1 MQKYLKEVFI
11 WVYEFVL
18 KKKILWL
25 FIIGSEY
32 FFEQSCCRK
41 QTIRHELHYNRHP
54 QNSYWGHDGFFLAP
68 KAILGHF
75 YNICFIRIW
84 INMILIHEE
93 IFFFSFLGN
102 WLWLFLERYPI
113 RKTYDGILQIVSERV
128 MRIRTMFL
136 PEKTANGNN
145 SLLRP
150 PFLNQVSNR
159 SPLLFSRS

>member
-11 WVYEFVL
+11 WVCEFVL

-68 KAILGHF
+68 KAILGYF
-75 YNICFIRIW
+75 YNIFFLIFALFGFESIW
-84 INMILIHEE
+84 FWFMKRY
-93 IFFFSFLGN
+93 FFF
-102 WLWLFLERYPI
+102 LFLVIDFDFFGTLPNTQNVWRHLA
-113 RKTYDGILQIVSERV
+113 DS
-128 MRIRTMFL
+128 IRTRDAYTYNVFAGKDCKRQQL
-136 PEKTANGNN
+136 TTSTAI
-145 SLLRP
+145 S
-150 PFLNQVSNR
+150 
-159 SPLLFSRS
+159 